1 MLALLGAGV
10 FGLSSA
16 SSGLSVNG
24 TTVSARA
31 LRAELATIAT
41 TPALQC
47 YVTALSPAN
56 FSPGAGAATMS
67 ASGAAAWTNLRVE
80 GLAILQ
86 FVHSRFHFAARARD
100 LGVAASSLEGEMTQ
114 AAATS
119 RLSCPGTS
127 AQALAAMTPEM
138 RDAEVQAQAASLF
151 LVSKLNSTIPLTG
164 AALRAYYASHSAN
177 YDTLCV
183 SVALVPPSQVRAFA
197 REQSRGATV
206 VQLAKKFSVDPSSKH
221 GGSYGCFGPDSNT
234 YASVRADV
242 GRAPLR
248 RFPATPQ
255 TVSLNGAPYALYVA
269 VNERVATPFARALG
283 AVLVDVR
290 TINANSANTVKQ
302 NLLYRAAVAID
313 PAFGRWGLARTG
325 PMVFAP
331 ATPAT
336 TDVAAPSTLSAPS
349 TTPFK

>member
-1 MLALLGAGV
+1 MALVGAGV

-16 SSGLSVNG
+16 SSGLSVDG

-31 LRAELATIAT
+31 FRAELTAIAT

-56 FSPGAGAATMS
+56 YAPGAGAATMS

-86 FVHSRFHFAARARD
+86 FVHSQFHYAARSQD
-100 LGVAASSLEGEMTQ
+100 LAVAESSLEGEMTQ
-114 AAATS
+114 AAAAS
-119 RLSCPGTS
+119 RLSCPSTS

-164 AALRAYYASHSAN
+164 TSLRTYYASHSSN

-197 REQSRGATV
+197 SEQTRGATV
-206 VQLAKKFSVDPSSKH
+206 AQLAKKFSVDPSSKH
-221 GGSYGCFGPDSNT
+221 GGAYGCFGPESST
-234 YASVRADV
+234 YAAVRADA
-242 GRAPLR
+242 GRAPLG
-248 RFPATPQ
+248 RFPAAPQ

-269 VNERVATPFARALG
+269 VDQRVATPFARALG
-283 AVLVDVR
+283 AVLADVR

-302 NLLYRAAVAID
+302 NLLYRAAVAVD
-313 PAFGRWGLARTG
+313 PAFGRWGLASTG

-331 ATPAT
+331 ATPAAS
-336 TDVAAPSTLSAPS
+336 DVAATTTLSTPS
-349 TTPFK
+349 TTPYK